1 VVAGAEEAM
10 HPYSSGFWTDFALG
24 QLGASA
30 ALLGLV
36 FVGISININ
45 VIMKTPPLVDRA
57 SESVILLGFVL
68 TTATAVLI
76 PGQGRHAVGVEI
88 LVVGIV
94 VAVAVLRTLRTS
106 GQSLV
111 QGHQILIRRMLSLG
125 APLFA
130 IVAGVSL
137 LANAGG
143 GFDWWVAAV
152 VTAYVAAL
160 TGAWVLLVEIL
171 R

>member
-1 VVAGAEEAM
+1 M

-45 VIMKTPPLVDRA
+45 VIMKAPPLVDRA

-76 PGQGRHAVGVEI
+76 PGQSRHAVGVEI
-88 LVVGIV
+88 LAVGVI
-94 VAVAVLRTLRTS
+94 VAVAVSRTLRTS

-111 QGHQILIRRMLSLG
+111 QGRQILIRRMLSLG

-160 TGAWVLLVEIL
+160 TGA
-171 R
+171 

>member
-1 VVAGAEEAM
+1 M
-10 HPYSSGFWTDFALG
+10 HPYASGFWTDFALG
-24 QLGASA
+24 QLGVVRHAVRPGVRRHLDQHQRHHEVA
-30 ALLGLV
+30 AAGRP
-36 FVGISININ
+36 G
-45 VIMKTPPLVDRA
+45 M
-57 SESVILLGFVL
+57 ESVILLGFVL

-88 LVVGIV
+88 LVVGVV
-94 VAVAVLRTLRTS
+94 VALAVVRTLRSS

-111 QGHQILIRRMLSLG
+111 QGHQILLRRVLSLG
-125 APLFA
+125 APVLA
-130 IVAGVSL
+130 VVAGLSL

-143 GFDWWVAAV
+143 GFDWWVGAV

>member
-1 VVAGAEEAM
+1 M
-10 HPYSSGFWTDFALG
+10 HPYSSDFWADFALG

-45 VIMKTPPLVDRA
+45 VIMKAPPLVDRA
-57 SESVILLGFVL
+57 CESVILLGFVL
-68 TTATAVLI
+68 LTATAVLI
-76 PGQGRHAVGVEI
+76 PGQDRHAAGVEL
-88 LVVGIV
+88 LVVGII
-94 VAVAVLRTLRTS
+94 VALAVLRTLRSS
-106 GQSLV
+106 GASLV
-111 QGHQILIRRMLSLG
+111 QGRQILIRRVLSLG
-125 APLFA
+125 APLLA
-130 IVAGVSL
+130 IVAGLSL

-143 GFDWWVAAV
+143 GFGWWVGAV